1 MNVNRRPDY
10 RPYFNDENEPHRVFM
25 DLQNNEES
33 KYSWHVNFTA
43 TDVPRIQEAIE
54 HLASVLNQ
62 MTIAKTE

>member
-33 KYSWHVNFTA
+33 EYSWHVNFTA
-43 TDVPRIQEAIE
+43 TDVQGIQEAIE